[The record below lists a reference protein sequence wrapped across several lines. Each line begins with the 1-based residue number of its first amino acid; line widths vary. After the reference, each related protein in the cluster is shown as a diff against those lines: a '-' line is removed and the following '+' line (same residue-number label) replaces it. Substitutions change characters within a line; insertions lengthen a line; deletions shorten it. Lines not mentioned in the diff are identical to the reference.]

1 MSSTAFYGSSPEKGR
16 PFMSVD
22 TPWPD
27 RVGINHPGAIYSL
40 SGTPQPNQARIAVGI
55 LTH

>member
-1 MSSTAFYGSSPEKGR
+1 MSF
-16 PFMSVD
+16 D

-27 RVGINHPGAIYSL
+27 RVGINHPGAIYAL